1 MGFFPINPY
10 AHGTSPGFHIYDFRI
25 VPQVEIH
32 GNIYRK
38 ATCEDLGG
46 LQSVRKPGCGTG
58 KVLVLVSYYGFRYYD
73 PETGRWLSRDPLG
86 EFSALNIYA
95 FISNDPLND
104 FDLIGL
110 TSYKGGSGAN
120 YRPDPFGHGSNA
132 DGSPRDP
139 HIDRIEKGGQK
150 SRYNPD
156 GSPRKGAGNVP
167 RKDQQAM
174 GRAVSKLASILS
186 RFVTLPVMLYVE
198 PPEIEYPEPKDSVS
212 PACSEVKPC
221 EWKCKCP
228 SGFINFGGQKIY
240 KQKEA
245 PSPDWLCDDAEFIL

>member
-1 MGFFPINPY
+1 MVALNAAYAPEETDERPENRVGGFFFLAAERAESDRPASPDRIGEKRG
-10 AHGTSPGFHIYDFRI
+10 HGYDGASG
-25 VPQVEIH
+25 VTV
-32 GNIYRK
+32 
-38 ATCEDLGG
+38 
-46 LQSVRKPGCGTG
+46 
-58 KVLVLVSYYGFRYYD
+58 YGFRYYD